1 MFAGIMLR
9 GKPREGNGVA
19 LYTLMVLVVNF
30 SAAPSDAE
38 EARAIAMIVDNLIFM
53 VTNSEH
59 IEDDAT
65 LMRFL
70 INFNMLAT

>member
-38 EARAIAMIVDNLIFM
+38 EARAIAMIVEIFSFM
-53 VTNSEH
+53 VRKSEH
-59 IEDDAT
+59 VEDVAT